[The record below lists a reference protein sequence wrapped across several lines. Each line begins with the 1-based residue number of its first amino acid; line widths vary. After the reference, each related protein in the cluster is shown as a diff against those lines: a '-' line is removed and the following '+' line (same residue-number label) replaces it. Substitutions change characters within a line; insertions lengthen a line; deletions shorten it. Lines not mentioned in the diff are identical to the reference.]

1 MYKDFFARCKETDE
15 VVWMLKGAIDRIIE
29 KQPKDS
35 IYKITSKQAVDRI
48 RKLMNEADKRI
59 GEIHKSHKF

>member
-15 VVWMLKGAIDRIIE
+15 VVWMLKGAIEKIIE

-35 IYKITSKQAVDRI
+35 IYKITNKQAVEKI

-59 GEIHKSHKF
+59 DEIHKSHKF

>member
-35 IYKITSKQAVDRI
+35 IYKITGKQAVDRI

-59 GEIHKSHKF
+59 DEIHKSHKF

>member
-35 IYKITSKQAVDRI
+35 IYKITSKQVVDRI

-59 GEIHKSHKF
+59 DEIHKSHKF